1 VYLKRLE
8 LHGFKSF
15 APRTVLEYNTGI
27 TAIVGPNG
35 SGKCLVGSSLVSLAD
50 GRTVPIVELVDAA
63 LGSASSVVEY
73 LADGALTRDNPA
85 DIQVLSLNPA
95 TLRLETCSVAA
106 FVRREAPSYLLR
118 VHTHSGRQVVT
129 TPYHPFFTLER
140 GCLRTLRADE
150 LKSGAWLA
158 LPSQRPIAGSIAV
171 HTSACAFACLGMV
184 GDPDADMQVVPDV
197 VPVALE
203 AARLA
208 NLSPGLTRGLS
219 RALTSDFQGS
229 VTRSALLEIGRLIIS
244 RGDTGEET
252 HRHLNRL
259 YGLATSDISWDRVA
273 RVEPL
278 APSEPWVYDLC
289 VAYHHNFVAEGI
301 IVHNSNVADGIR
313 WVLGEQSLKQLR
325 GKKSDDV
332 IFAGGQGRPSSQMA
346 EVGLVLDNSNA
357 WLPSEFSEVTVTR
370 RNFRNGDSE
379 YLINGQRVRL
389 KDVLLLLAQARIGHD
404 SYTVIG
410 QGLVDQ
416 ALSLRAEERRGL
428 FEDAAGIRQFQA
440 QRNEAEQRLN
450 LTQGN
455 LVRLYD
461 IIGEIKPRLVPL
473 AEQARRADDY
483 IMVREELSRLLRSWY
498 RRQWKVLQAAR
509 IEAEAS
515 EQSLALSMEKLQDAL
530 AVEEGLVQELQ
541 EQRGS
546 LLTDSSSFRRE
557 RDEAVTRIQT
567 LEREL
572 AVAEERMAS
581 LLQQET
587 DLTAEQE
594 QQQEAIDAALAHVGA
609 LEAQVE
615 RAETQAQSSQ
625 AAVESLERQMH
636 GARQELEVKEAQL
649 RAAQRD
655 LMQVQARLAAA
666 QGESARLQRQL
677 DERNRLLAARN
688 ETVSQALH
696 KVEATARQLADRQ
709 RLFDEARQGVEVL
722 VAGREELGREMS
734 EGQSAIEAA
743 RALVAD
749 TQRDRHAAMDRLALL
764 EEWKSTLAGLDD
776 GARSLQ
782 NSTTAT
788 DRPPPIIGV
797 LSELISVRENFEL
810 AIEAAFGPLLYALV
824 VQAPVEAHQGAE
836 WLRRNHGGR
845 AHFLWMDSDAV
856 PAVPEQYPKAPLAD
870 SVEIFGFARDL
881 VGCNTELHPLVER
894 VLGATFVVC
903 DLQVAD
909 RLWHGRSLPF
919 PVVTLGGDLLHPDD
933 WLRTMGS
940 VHAVGGSGS
949 DTRNTANST
958 LARERELRQLPERI
972 GLLAAEI
979 AAHTEHLRSLVALQ
993 EERRQKADGVK
1004 KELARTEELAQEIAK
1019 SVTAMQ
1025 REQERAESQLQ
1036 VNTTVAEQILAE
1048 SRGLSQEMAAVA
1060 TRIVEEEAI
1069 QLEAQARVDDT
1080 QGEVDESLAGGRD
1093 QQAALA
1099 AAQTTAALHHQ
1110 EVKALDQRA
1119 EQLRA
1124 QAKELEV
1131 QKGRRS
1137 QRLEA
1142 IHLQQAELSATQT
1155 AQQLDLAEQR
1165 GRLHDLR
1172 EQLRERD
1179 MRQAD
1184 LERQILELEHGQNTE
1199 RQDLARVEVEYRRA
1213 IVDSQH
1219 ARDALDT
1226 LIQQMREDLE
1236 GEETADPVE
1245 AIIGHQDGVDTAEGA
1260 AGGLPVRRTSDVGE
1274 AQDEPA
1280 LSPEEAARLRRQ
1292 IDQLRNRLKHLGGF
1306 DPEAPKAYEELKIRY
1321 DFMSS
1326 QIQDMEQATQNLR
1339 GIISEL
1345 DAMMRRQFEETFHVV
1360 NQRFQRHFAA
1370 LFSGGSARLELTQ
1383 PKRQNED
1390 DSDENLDGSRY
1401 ALKPTGFGGVEVFVQ
1416 IPGKKVQD
1424 LSLLSGGERAL
1435 VSAALLFALLET
1447 NPPPFC
1453 LLDEVDAALDEAN
1466 VMRFCEILEQLA
1478 VHTQFIVITHNRVTM
1493 THASA
1498 IYGISMGS
1506 DSISRVLSMRL
1517 ADVKPDDLMGNGG

>member
-15 APRTVLEYNTGI
+15 APRTVLEYNPGI

-50 GRTVPIVELVDAA
+50 GRTVPIAELVDAA
-63 LGSASSVVEY
+63 LGSVSSVVEY

-106 FVRREAPSYLLR
+106 FVRREAPSCLLR
-118 VHTHSGRQVVT
+118 VHTHSGLQVVT
-129 TPYHPFFTLER
+129 TPYHPFFTLEWGR
-140 GCLRTLRADE
+140 LRTLRADE
-150 LKSGAWLA
+150 LKSGTWLA
-158 LPSQRPIAGSIAV
+158 LPSQQSIAGSV
-171 HTSACAFACLGMV
+171 HVSAGTSAYVGRV
-184 GDPDADMQVVPDV
+184 GDSNANMQVVPGV
-197 VPVALE
+197 VPVAQE
-203 AARLA
+203 VARLA

-219 RALTSDFQGS
+219 GALSSDFRGS
-229 VTRSALLEIGRLIIS
+229 ATRSALLEIGRLILS

-346 EVGLVLDNSNA
+346 EVGLVLDNGNA

-370 RNFRNGDSE
+370 RNYRNGDSE

-440 QRNEAEQRLN
+440 QRNEAEQKLN

-473 AEQARRADDY
+473 AEQARRAGDY
-483 IMVREELSRLLRSWY
+483 LMVREELTRLLRSWY
-498 RRQWKVLQAAR
+498 RRQWKVLQAVR

-541 EQRGS
+541 EQHGS
-546 LLTDSSSFRRE
+546 LLTDSGSFRRE
-557 RDEAVTRIQT
+557 RDEVVTRIQT

-572 AVAEERMAS
+572 AVAEERTAS

-587 DLTAEQE
+587 DLSAEQE
-594 QQQEAIDAALAHVGA
+594 QQKEAIDAALAHVGA

-655 LMQVQARLAAA
+655 LMQVQARLAAT
-666 QGESARLQRQL
+666 QGELARLERQL

-696 KVEATARQLADRQ
+696 KVEATAQQLADRQ

-722 VAGREELGREMS
+722 VAAREELGREMG

-743 RALVAD
+743 RALIAD
-749 TQRDRHAAMDRLALL
+749 SQRDRQAAMDRLALL

-788 DRPPPIIGV
+788 DRPPSIMGV
-797 LSELISVRENFEL
+797 VSELISVRENFEL
-810 AIEAAFGPLLYALV
+810 AIEAAFGPLLHALV
-824 VQAPVEAHQGAE
+824 VQTPVEAHQGAE
-836 WLRRNHGGR
+836 WLRRNHAGR
-845 AHFLWMDSDAV
+845 AYFLWMDSDAV
-856 PAVPEQYPKAPLAD
+856 PTVPEHYPKAPLAD
-870 SVEIFGFARDL
+870 GVETFGLARDL
-881 VGCNTELHPLVER
+881 VDCNLPLQPLVER

-919 PVVTLGGDLLHPDD
+919 PIVTLGGDLLHPDD
-933 WLRTMGS
+933 WLRTMGN
-940 VHAVGGSGS
+940 VHAAAGSGG

-979 AAHTEHLRSLVALQ
+979 AAHTEHARGLVDLQ

-1036 VNTTVAEQILAE
+1036 VNTTVAEQLLAE

-1060 TRIVEEEAI
+1060 SRIVEEEAT
-1069 QLEAQARVDDT
+1069 QLEAQARVDDM

-1099 AAQTTAALHHQ
+1099 AAQTTAALHRQ

-1142 IHLQQAELSATQT
+1142 IHLQQAELIETQT

-1165 GRLHDLR
+1165 GRLHDLQ
-1172 EQLRERD
+1172 EQLRERA

-1184 LERQILELEHGQNTE
+1184 LERQILELERGQNAE
-1199 RQDLARVEVEYRRA
+1199 RQELARVEVEYRRA
-1213 IVDSQH
+1213 IIDSQR
-1219 ARDALDT
+1219 AQDALES
-1226 LIQQMREDLE
+1226 LVQQMREDLE

-1245 AIIGHQDGVDTAEGA
+1245 AIIGHQDGVDIAEGT
-1260 AGGLPVRRTSDVGE
+1260 AGGLPVSRISDIGE

-1326 QIQDMEQATQNLR
+1326 QMQDMEQATQNLR
-1339 GIISEL
+1339 GIISDL
-1345 DAMMRRQFEETFHVV
+1345 DTMMRRQFEETFHVV
-1360 NQRFQRHFAA
+1360 NQRFQRHFAT

-1383 PKRQNED
+1383 PKRQSED
-1390 DSDENLDGSRY
+1390 DSEENLDGSRY
-1401 ALKPTGFGGVEVFVQ
+1401 ATKPTGFGGIEVFVQ

-1493 THASA
+1493 THANA

-1517 ADVKPDDLMGNGG
+1517 ADVKPDDLIGDGG

>member
-15 APRTVLEYNTGI
+15 APRTVLEYNPGI

-50 GRTVPIVELVDAA
+50 GRTIPIGELVDDA
-63 LGSASSVVEY
+63 LENASSVVEH
-73 LADGALTRDNPA
+73 LADGAMTHDNPA

-95 TLRLETCSVAA
+95 TLRLETCGVAA
-106 FVRREAPSYLLR
+106 FVRRETPSYLLR

-140 GCLRTLRADE
+140 GGLRTLRADE

-158 LPSQRPIAGSIAV
+158 LPSKRSIAGCVAA
-171 HTSACAFACLGMV
+171 HNTAGTSACLEVV
-184 GDPDADMQVVPDV
+184 GDPDADMQLVPDV
-197 VPVALE
+197 VPVAQE
-203 AARLA
+203 AARVA
-208 NLSPGLTRGLS
+208 NLSPGLTRGLPGD
-219 RALTSDFQGS
+219 LTADVRGS
-229 VTRSALLEIGRLIIS
+229 ATRSALLKAGELLIS
-244 RGDTGEET
+244 RGNTGEDA
-252 HRHLNRL
+252 HQHLNRL
-259 YGLATSDISWDRVA
+259 YKLATSDILWDRVM

-278 APSEPWVYDLC
+278 APSVPWVYDLC
-289 VAYHHNFVAEGI
+289 VAQHHNFVAEGI

-332 IFAGGQGRPSSQMA
+332 IFAGGQGRQSSQMA

-370 RNFRNGDSE
+370 RNFRSGDSE

-389 KDVLLLLAQARIGHD
+389 KDVLMLLAQARIGHD

-440 QRNEAEQRLN
+440 QRNEAEQKLN

-473 AEQARRADDY
+473 AEQARRAEDY
-483 IMVREELSRLLRSWY
+483 LMVREELSRLLRTWY

-515 EQSLALSMEKLQDAL
+515 EQSLALSIEKLQDAL

-546 LLTDSSSFRRE
+546 LLTDSSSLRRE
-557 RDEAVTRIQT
+557 RDEAVSRTQT

-581 LLQQET
+581 LRQQET

-594 QQQEAIDAALAHVGA
+594 LQQESIDAALAHVGA

-625 AAVESLERQMH
+625 ADVESLERQMH
-636 GARQELEVKEAQL
+636 AARQELELKEARL

-696 KVEATARQLADRQ
+696 KVESTAQQLAERQ

-722 VAGREELGREMS
+722 VARREELGREMT
-734 EGQSAIEAA
+734 EGQSAIEVA

-749 TQRDRHAAMDRLALL
+749 TQRDRHTAMDRLALL

-776 GARSLQ
+776 GARSLR
-782 NSTTAT
+782 NSATVT
-788 DRPPPIIGV
+788 DRPPPIVGV
-797 LSELISVRENFEL
+797 LSELISASSNFEL

-824 VQAPVEAHQGAE
+824 VQTPVEARQGAE
-836 WLRRNHGGR
+836 WLRRNHAGR

-856 PAVPEQYPKAPLAD
+856 PAVAEQEPKAPLAD
-870 SVEIFGFARDL
+870 GMEIFGFAHDL
-881 VGCNTELHPLVER
+881 VDCSFPLRRLVRR
-894 VLGATFVVC
+894 VLGATFVVR

-909 RLWHGRSLPF
+909 RLWQGRSLPF
-919 PVVTLGGDLLHPDD
+919 PVVTLGGDLLHPDY
-933 WLRTMGS
+933 WLRAIGS
-940 VHAVGGSGS
+940 IHTAGGSGS
-949 DTRNTANST
+949 EIPDTANST

-972 GLLAAEI
+972 GLLVAEI
-979 AAHTEHLRSLVALQ
+979 AAHTEHAGSLVALQ
-993 EERRQKADGVK
+993 EERRQRADGVK
-1004 KELARTEELAQEIAK
+1004 KELASTEELAQEIAK

-1036 VNTTVAEQILAE
+1036 VNTTVAEQLLAE
-1048 SRGLSQEMAAVA
+1048 SRGIEQEMAAVA
-1060 TRIVEEEAI
+1060 TRIADEEAT
-1069 QLEAQARVDDT
+1069 QLEAQERVDDE
-1080 QGEVDESLAGGRD
+1080 QREVDDSLAGGRD
-1093 QQAALA
+1093 QQVALA

-1124 QAKELEV
+1124 QARELEV
-1131 QKGRRS
+1131 QKSRRS

-1142 IHLQQAELSATQT
+1142 IHLQQAELSGTQT
-1155 AQQLDLAEQR
+1155 AQQLDLAGQR
-1165 GRLHDLR
+1165 SRLHELL

-1179 MRQAD
+1179 SRQAD
-1184 LERQILELEHGQNTE
+1184 LERQILELERGQNAE
-1199 RQDLARVEVEYRRA
+1199 RQELARVEVEYRRA
-1213 IVDSQH
+1213 ILDSQR
-1219 ARDALDT
+1219 ARDALES
-1226 LIQQMREDLE
+1226 LIQQMREELE
-1236 GEETADPVE
+1236 SEETADPVE
-1245 AIIGHQDGVDTAEGA
+1245 AIIGRWDDVDTAGGA
-1260 AGGLPVRRTSDVGE
+1260 VGDLPVIQTSDRGE
-1274 AQDEPA
+1274 AQDEPV

-1306 DPEAPKAYEELKIRY
+1306 DPEAPKVYEELKIRY
-1321 DFMSS
+1321 DFMSN

-1345 DAMMRRQFEETFHVV
+1345 DTMMRRQFEETFHVV
-1360 NQRFQRHFAA
+1360 NQRFQRHFAT
-1370 LFSGGSARLELTQ
+1370 LFSGGSARLELTP

-1390 DSDENLDGSRY
+1390 DSDENPDGPRY
-1401 ALKPTGFGGVEVFVQ
+1401 APKPTGFGGVEVYVQ

-1493 THASA
+1493 THANA
-1498 IYGISMGS
+1498 IYGISMGI

-1517 ADVKPDDLMGNGG
+1517 ADVKPDDLIGNGG